1 LKQTPNRQ
9 PKVAQSKRS
18 LPTDRYLEDT
28 IADAK
33 KKQGSQHAIN
43 KEVLI
48 KIIEELLEWRKQ
60 KSI

>member
-1 LKQTPNRQ
+1 MKQ
-9 PKVAQSKRS
+9 V
-18 LPTDRYLEDT
+18 PTNKYLIDT
-28 IADAK
+28 IEDAK

-48 KIIEELLEWRKQ
+48 KIMEELLEWRKQ

>member
-1 LKQTPNRQ
+1 MDLKQTPTN
-9 PKVAQSKRS
+9 
-18 LPTDRYLEDT
+18 RYLEDT

-48 KIIEELLEWRKQ
+48 KIMEELLERRKQ
-60 KSI
+60 NAK

>member
-1 LKQTPNRQ
+1 MKQ
-9 PKVAQSKRS
+9 V
-18 LPTDRYLEDT
+18 PTDRYLEDT

-48 KIIEELLEWRKQ
+48 KIMEELLKWRKQ

>member
-1 LKQTPNRQ
+1 VKQ
-9 PKVAQSKRS
+9 V
-18 LPTDRYLEDT
+18 PTDRYLEDT

>member
-1 LKQTPNRQ
+1 MDLKQTPTN
-9 PKVAQSKRS
+9 
-18 LPTDRYLEDT
+18 RYLEDT

-48 KIIEELLEWRKQ
+48 KIIEELLKRRMEDK
-60 KSI
+60 

>member
-1 LKQTPNRQ
+1 MKQ
-9 PKVAQSKRS
+9 V
-18 LPTDRYLEDT
+18 PTNRYLKDT
-28 IADAK
+28 IEDMK

-48 KIIEELLEWRKQ
+48 KIMEELLTWRNS